1 MHGVVIKH
9 DNAIWRKRG
18 GIGQSA
24 GHRGVLSAGWRS
36 FGEMGKRGEMESGVR
51 REWALGNRTPSFKK
65 LRGQTKVVGVSRT
78 ESIR

>member
-1 MHGVVIKH
+1 MMTIVIIHGVVIKH

-36 FGEMGKRGEMESGVR
+36 FGEMGKRGEMESG
-51 REWALGNRTPSFKK
+51 ES
-65 LRGQTKVVGVSRT
+65 RGSAENGHWGTAHQVLKS
-78 ESIR
+78 